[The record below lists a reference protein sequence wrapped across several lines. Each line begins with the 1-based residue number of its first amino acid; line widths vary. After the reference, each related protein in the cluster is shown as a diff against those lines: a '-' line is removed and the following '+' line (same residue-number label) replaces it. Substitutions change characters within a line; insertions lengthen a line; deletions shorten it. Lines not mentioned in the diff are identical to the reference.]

1 MSMDE
6 RHDDYNAIDTESRF
20 NTACDNNNDEW
31 LSACQGDYM
40 NSDWLN
46 QAFKDTK
53 LYETIENQ
61 CFKAPEYRRFEV
73 ADLLLKQGAN
83 ANGKIDGMYLIEKAI
98 DKKNGPMFI
107 EVLANGATIPH
118 SVNVDF
124 VSVHG
129 IRSVYHTPLFYL
141 VSTLLDNCIK
151 TPRSNDD
158 EEQFSRL
165 RQLIE
170 KLIDAGADINYKN
183 GDGKTPH
190 DLAQAHPE
198 AASLL
203 QAGFDAGEAQVSST
217 YGAVTEANIATS
229 ASNDKYATIVPILMF
244 GVGLC
249 VGLSAYYF
257 IGLSALLSVGVAL

>member
-1 MSMDE
+1 MQSNTFLQYVIEAHQRADANSFTDKDDFEWYLEHDPNPVQLLE
-6 RHDDYNAIDTESRF
+6 R
-20 NTACDNNNDEW
+20 C
-31 LSACQGDYM
+31 
-40 NSDWLN
+40 
-46 QAFKDTK
+46 TK
-53 LYETIENQ
+53 YIENQ
-61 CFKAPEYRRFEV
+61 SYFDQHFKNTHLHKAIINNEPDLACYFLSKG
-73 ADLLLKQGAN
+73 ADIDSRI
-83 ANGKIDGMYLIEKAI
+83 NGKSLIEKAI

-129 IRSVYHTPLFYL
+129 FRPVNVSLHGTRLVHHTPLFYL
-141 VSTLLDNCIK
+141 VSTLLDNCMK
-151 TPRSNDD
+151 TPRSNVD
-158 EEQFSRL
+158 EKQISRL

-203 QAGFDAGEAQVSST
+203 QAGFGAGEAQVSTRCGYS
-217 YGAVTEANIATS
+217 
-229 ASNDKYATIVPILMF
+229 L
-244 GVGLC
+244 
-249 VGLSAYYF
+249 
-257 IGLSALLSVGVAL
+257 